1 MTSIILVILFLLQI
15 ISFYLIALLHA
26 KLAKFNN
33 MENKQ
38 AQILAEIED
47 SFSAYIAEIK
57 DENNRLLQELNNTNR
72 MVVATTEFVEEKK
85 EDREKELAPVPF
97 ELPKTFVSKQ
107 RVANSYSKTASITE
121 KKEPVTIKE
130 KVFYYDNEG
139 KSIEEI
145 AKMLQIGKTEVELFL
160 KFKH

>member
-15 ISFYLIALLHA
+15 ISFYFIALLHA

-33 MENKQ
+33 MEHKQ
-38 AQILAEIED
+38 SQILAEMED

-57 DENNRLLQELNNTNR
+57 DENDRLLQELNNTNH
-72 MVVATTEFVEEKK
+72 VVAARTEFVKEIEKA
-85 EDREKELAPVPF
+85 EKVAPVPF

-107 RVANSYSKTASITE
+107 RVANSYSKTATITE

-130 KVFYYDNEG
+130 KVFFYDNEG
-139 KSIEEI
+139 KSIDEI